1 MFRQEKMKTSRIT
14 RWIAV
19 LFLLAPFGVLAEA
32 PVTLSD
38 AAREVLRLNP
48 ELVAAREALA
58 AAEAR
63 EQASRAN
70 YYPQI
75 SASADFKRGG
85 AGTVFSSPAA
95 DAAGAGLRASQNLFE
110 GLKTLAGVDLQ
121 RARVEAARANRDRV
135 EARLGLELKTAFG
148 DLLFAQENLVLAQRI
163 LKRRQDNLD
172 LVELRFEGGREHK
185 GSYLRIK
192 AARRQAQFELDQA
205 ERDVSVAGTRL
216 ARVLGRDMYNVPV
229 ATGSFLT
236 QTPPPAPDF
245 GALAHATPNVRSA
258 EADLRGAE
266 AGVVLSRGDYFPS
279 LDATLSQNW
288 LDTRWPPGSR
298 AWTGGIS
305 LSLPLF
311 AGGAHVQGVR
321 ASQADLERVRALAAN
336 VFTQAFLD
344 LKTDWTVFQD
354 ARENVDVQREF
365 SEASEVRALI
375 SRSEYTNG
383 LQSFDDWDLIEN
395 DLINTHKQWL
405 AVQRNALRAEAAWE
419 NTQGK
424 GLNP

>member
-1 MFRQEKMKTSRIT
+1 MKNFRIK
-14 RWIAV
+14 RWVGI
-19 LFLLAPFGVLAEA
+19 FLLGMPFGVGAEG
-32 PVTLSD
+32 PVTLRD
-38 AAREVLRLNP
+38 AAQEVLQHNP
-48 ELVAAREALA
+48 ELAAAREALS

-63 EQASRAN
+63 EKASRSN
-70 YYPQI
+70 FYPQI
-75 SASADFKRGG
+75 SASADYKRGG
-85 AGTVFSSPAA
+85 AGTVFTSPAA
-95 DAAGAGLRASQNLFE
+95 DVAGAGVRASQNLFE
-110 GLKTLAGVDLQ
+110 GLKTLAAVDIQ

-135 EARLGLELKTAFG
+135 EARLGLELKSAFG

-192 AARRQAQFELDQA
+192 AARRQAQFESAQA

-216 ARVLGRDMYNVPV
+216 ARVLGRDLYNVPV

-236 QTPPPAPDF
+236 QTPPPTPDF
-245 GALAHATPNVRSA
+245 GALAHVTPNVRLA

-266 AGVVLSRGDYFPS
+266 AGLTLSRGDYYPS
-279 LDATLSQNW
+279 LDATLSQTW
-288 LDTRWPPGSR
+288 LDTRWPPEDR
-298 AWTGGIS
+298 AWSGGIS

-321 ASQADLERVRALAAN
+321 ASQADLARVRALATN

-344 LKTDWTVFQD
+344 LKTDWTVFRD

-365 SEASEVRALI
+365 TEASEVRALI
-375 SRSEYTNG
+375 SRSQYTNG
-383 LQSFDDWDLIEN
+383 LLSFDDWDLIEN

-405 AVQRNALRAEAAWE
+405 AVQRNAVRAEAAWE